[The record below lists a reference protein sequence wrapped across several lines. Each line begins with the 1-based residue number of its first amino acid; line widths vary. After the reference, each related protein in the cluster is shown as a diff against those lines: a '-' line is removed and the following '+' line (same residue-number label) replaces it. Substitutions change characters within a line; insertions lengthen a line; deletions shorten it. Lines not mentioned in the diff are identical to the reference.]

1 MTPVASRVPPPSAF
15 ARRIY
20 RLAGRIPRGFVSTY
34 GELARAAGCGS
45 ARAVGQALRR
55 NPFAPE
61 IPCHRVIASD
71 LRPGGF
77 LGARGGALL
86 SRKLKLLEGEGVVFE
101 NGRLADSGRLYRYKS
116 AERRPIRR
124 RG

>member
-1 MTPVASRVPPPSAF
+1 MSPDVSRVPPPSAF

-20 RLAGRIPRGFVSTY
+20 RLAGRIPSGLVCTY

-61 IPCHRVIASD
+61 VPCHRVIASD

-77 LGARGGALL
+77 LGACGGALL
-86 SRKLKLLEGEGVVFE
+86 SRKLKLLEGEGVVFRD
-101 NGRLADSGRLYRYKS
+101 GRLADAARVFRFKS
-116 AERRPIRR
+116 AARRLTPRP
-124 RG
+124 G